1 MDPDHIAVAM
11 AFILLTL
18 YISTFL
24 ASDVIGWIW
33 GTDLPVEETAPLPGN
48 ETEPEDFPG
57 PTEDMT
63 LRDTN
68 PPAYK
73 DVMNSAQCL
82 N

>member
-1 MDPDHIAVAM
+1 MDPDHVAVVM
-11 AFILLTL
+11 AFILLIL
-18 YISTFL
+18 YISTFM

-33 GTDLPVEETAPLPGN
+33 GTDLPVEETAPLPRN
-48 ETEPEDFPG
+48 ETDLEDSPG

>member
-1 MDPDHIAVAM
+1 MDPDRVAVVM
-11 AFILLTL
+11 AFILLIL

-24 ASDVIGWIW
+24 AADVIGWIW
-33 GTDLPVEETAPLPGN
+33 VTDLPVEETAPLPGN

>member
-1 MDPDHIAVAM
+1 MDPDHVAVVM

-48 ETEPEDFPG
+48 ETEPEDSPG